1 MNFIKNLFNFQ
12 RTSLTKNIK
21 TPYRN
26 LFIQTETTPNIN
38 SLKFKPGVDVQ
49 KYKKRQLEIKL
60 GLIKGVEGVFFG
72 PDFVSVNKY
81 DDVNWAHIKPDIYA
95 SLMEFFS
102 NDVYVLGEG
111 EGEQRESSIGEEDS
125 EVVLMIK
132 ELLDTRI
139 RPAVNDD
146 GGDVEFVSFK
156 DGILQLKMLGSCK
169 GCASSSV
176 TLKQGIEGM
185 MKVIIIVLRLA
196 LYSRS
201 TRGATSGNRTR

>member
-1 MNFIKNLFNFQ
+1 
-12 RTSLTKNIK
+12 
-21 TPYRN
+21 
-26 LFIQTETTPNIN
+26 
-38 SLKFKPGVDVQ
+38 
-49 KYKKRQLEIKL
+49 
-60 GLIKGVEGVFFG
+60 
-72 PDFVSVNKY
+72 
-81 DDVNWAHIKPDIYA
+81 
-95 SLMEFFS
+95 
-102 NDVYVLGEG
+102 
-111 EGEQRESSIGEEDS
+111 
-125 EVVLMIK
+125 MIK